1 MVGFLSEFLRLSH
14 DESFSFM
21 NIFDKK
27 MIHFQLI
34 RDRNELFEFIGLFL
48 LGK

>member
-27 MIHFQLI
+27 LIHFQLI
-34 RDRNELFEFIGLFL
+34 RDRKELFEFIG
-48 LGK
+48 